1 MLDGTDEN
9 DGYRNDPAN
18 NEGGV
23 FGTPGTVLPLDAIAE
38 VRVLSNFEPEYG
50 RNAGGGINIV
60 TKSGTNDYHRS
71 AYEYFRNDHLNP
83 RNFFNTEPTKNALR
97 HNQYAGTL
105 SRAP

>member
-9 DGYRNDPAN
+9 DGYRNDPAI

-50 RNAGGGINIV
+50 RNAGGAINIWD
-60 TKSGTNDYHRS
+60 KGGTNDYHGS
-71 AYEYFRNDHLNP
+71 ADEYFPKAHLNAP
-83 RNFFNTEPTKNALR
+83 TSFNTQPTTNHLPP
-97 HNQYAGTL
+97 H
-105 SRAP
+105 